1 MTLQDFLD
9 ETASIKNPEDIDLIL
24 QVDGVDDDAFFLE
37 YDKHNLILRI
47 FGE

>member
-1 MTLQDFLD
+1 MTLQDFL
-9 ETASIKNPEDIDLIL
+9 EATSTISNPDDIDIIL
-24 QVDGVDDDAFFLE
+24 QVDGVDDDAYFIE